1 MKYTWKFFGLCTL
14 AILGYFAYRIN
25 TEVAPTQETKQAPA
39 PDKKPTQSNE
49 ALQESSENPD
59 EVAIPKKYQ
68 FIKKATPEN
77 FKTEEELRN
86 SFSGSDRLVMDEF
99 YSKFDQDAIAFNK
112 PEQYD
117 WLVKNGYPMPEDVV
131 AGYKMSIDDLGKL
144 VDQGNI
150 KASYFYLMREIYKQ
164 NSGTLL
170 DKLNKSGYDS
180 EWSARYSNA
189 EQIVMASGSP
199 FVGYIFAARAAID
212 GKNPESVYAGYALAS
227 VMGDQRALNVLAN
240 AQNVDMRAFVSYLGT
255 KMDMMRIANPNV
267 FLGKPVDFPDVYS
280 VGVRH

>member
-1 MKYTWKFFGLCTL
+1 MKHTWKFIGLCALLT
-14 AILGYFAYRIN
+14 LGYFAYRAN
-25 TEVAPTQETKQAPA
+25 TEVTPTQEAKQKSI
-39 PDKKPTQSNE
+39 PDSKPIR
-49 ALQESSENPD
+49 SSETKHDISEKED
-59 EVAIPKKYQ
+59 ESKIPKKYKFTQ
-68 FIKKATPEN
+68 TPATNN

-86 SFSGSDRLVMDEF
+86 SFSGSDRLVMEEF
-99 YSKFDQDAIAFNK
+99 YSKFDQDALAFNI
-112 PEQYD
+112 PEQHD
-117 WLVKNGYPMPEDVV
+117 WLIKNGYPMPEDVV

-150 KASYFYLMREIYKQ
+150 KASYFYLMREIYNQ
-164 NSGTLL
+164 DSGSLL
-170 DKLNKSGYDS
+170 DKLNKRGYDS

-199 FVGYIFAARAAID
+199 FTGYILAARAAID

-227 VMGDQRALNVLAN
+227 VMGDRRALNALTSAK
-240 AQNVDMRAFVSYLGT
+240 NVDMRAFVSYLGT

-267 FLGKPVDFPDVYS
+267 FLGKPADFPDVYS

>member
-1 MKYTWKFFGLCTL
+1 MKHIWKFVGLCVLLTF
-14 AILGYFAYRIN
+14 GYFVYRTN
-25 TEVAPTQETKQAPA
+25 TGVTPTPEVKRESIHDEKPIQSFETQQEGSEKPGET
-39 PDKKPTQSNE
+39 T
-49 ALQESSENPD
+49 
-59 EVAIPKKYQ
+59 IPKKYQ
-68 FIKKATPEN
+68 FLKSAAPNN

-86 SFSGSDRLVMDEF
+86 SFGGSDRLVMNEF
-99 YSKFDQDAIAFNK
+99 YSKFDQDALAFNS

-144 VDQGNI
+144 VDQGNV

-164 NSGTLL
+164 DSGGLL

-189 EQIVMASGSP
+189 EQVVMASGSP
-199 FVGYIFAARAAID
+199 FAGYIFAARAAID
-212 GKNPESVYAGYALAS
+212 GKNSESIYAGYALAS
-227 VMGDQRALNVLAN
+227 VMGDRRALNALVN

-267 FLGKPVDFPDVYS
+267 FLGKPADFPDVYS